1 MTFGRFFDA
10 VSDYLL
16 TVGQKNDLLVRPE
29 ELSRPLS
36 GRAARVGRGEDKGA
50 GDDASCDRR
59 VAQDHQF
66 KRAAAIAEKPLLSFG
81 QRGEAHF
88 DPLSRHAR

>member
-10 VSDYLL
+10 MLDYLL
-16 TVGQKNDLLVRPE
+16 TVGQKNNLFSSTRRAFETAIEIRCASWSRRRQRGWRQRLVRSP
-29 ELSRPLS
+29 SS
-36 GRAARVGRGEDKGA
+36 
-50 GDDASCDRR
+50 
-59 VAQDHQF
+59 QDHQF